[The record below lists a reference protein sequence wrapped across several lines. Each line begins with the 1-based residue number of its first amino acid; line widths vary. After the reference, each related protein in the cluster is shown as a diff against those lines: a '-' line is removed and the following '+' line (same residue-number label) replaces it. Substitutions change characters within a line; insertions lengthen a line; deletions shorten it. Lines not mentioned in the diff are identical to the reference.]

1 MRRTRTRVWWMLVL
15 SIALLAAACGAD
27 GGTEEAPEGEAAAD
41 ETPETPD
48 EGEEA
53 EGEEAG
59 SGDAEQGGSLT
70 VALGATPSR
79 GLDPAAVGN
88 FTPSSEG
95 NFLPAIFGMLAYLDA
110 ETGQVETQLAESL
123 EPNDDGSVWT
133 LTLQPDITFSD
144 GTPYD
149 AEAVAYNYERH
160 QDEEVASRLAGVV
173 SGLEFDVVDEL
184 ELEIS
189 LPVPN
194 LHFDKTMAVNLP
206 YIGSP
211 AALEE
216 DPEGFARAPVGAGPF
231 VLTEYED
238 DSHLA
243 LVRNEDYFEEG
254 APYLDELIFRVIPD
268 PQQRIQAVSAGE
280 AHIAV
285 PGSDLS
291 LLDEGVELGLEV
303 ASTELS
309 GGTVLIFNTQR
320 APFDDVRARRAVAT
334 ALDAD
339 AIVQVADGGSE
350 ARGPRSLFAPDSAF
364 YDESRQFPGGDM
376 AAAQDLLDEIAADG
390 DPVSFAVSMPQGG
403 QWRRYGE
410 FIQSQLSELD
420 NITVETN
427 FMENAAM
434 AAAVFGERDYDLA
447 GFISNMPDPE
457 PNLFNLVHSGGRDNH
472 PQFDNAE
479 VDAALERI
487 WAAPDDDARAEIYA
501 EIEELLIE
509 EMPIWPLK
517 SAVAYSLHSD
527 DVQGITLHSEGAIL
541 WDRVSLR

>member
-1 MRRTRTRVWWMLVL
+1 MLVL

-27 GGTEEAPEGEAAAD
+27 GDTEETPEPEGASDEAS
-41 ETPETPD
+41 ETPD
-48 EGEEA
+48 EDGES
-53 EGEEAG
+53 EGEEATA
-59 SGDAEQGGSLT
+59 GDAEQGGSLT

-79 GLDPAAVGN
+79 GLDPANIGN

-95 NFLPAIFGMLAYLDA
+95 NFLPAIYGMLAYLDA

-133 LTLQPDITFSD
+133 LTLHPGITFSD
-144 GTPYD
+144 GTPFD

-160 QDEEVASRLAGVV
+160 QDEEVASQLAGIV
-173 SGLEFDVVDEL
+173 SGLEFEVVDEL

-211 AALEE
+211 TALED
-216 DPEGFARAPVGAGPF
+216 DPEAFARAPVGAGPF

-238 DSHLA
+238 DSHLT
-243 LVRNEDYFEEG
+243 LVRNEEYFEEG
-254 APYLDELIFRVIPD
+254 EPYLDELTFRVIPD
-268 PQQRIQAVSAGE
+268 AQQRIQAVSAGE

-291 LLDEGVELGLEV
+291 LLDEGVDLGLEV
-303 ASTELS
+303 ASAELS

-334 ALDAD
+334 ALEAD

-350 ARGPRSLFAPDSAF
+350 ARGPRSLFAPDSPF

-376 AAAQDLLDEIAADG
+376 DAAQDLLDEIAADG
-390 DPVSFAVSMPQGG
+390 EPVSFAVSMPQGG

-472 PQFDNAE
+472 SQFDNAE

-487 WAAPDDDARAEIYA
+487 WSAPDDEARAEIYA
-501 EIEELLIE
+501 EIEQLLIE
-509 EMPIWPLK
+509 EVPIWPLK